1 MRTVAALVALVASVH
16 LGAWALFEGRA
27 SAPSFDG
34 QLASVSYAPYAGSQ
48 RPGRDRASPEQIRS
62 DLKLLAP
69 LTRAVR
75 TYESTNGAELVPAI
89 AAEFGLKVTV
99 GVWLDPE
106 DDKDPE
112 IAKAA
117 KAKNEREIKSAI
129 LLARNY
135 SNVNAIVVGNE
146 TVFRNDLSVMSD
158 AARVDW
164 LIEYIRQ
171 VKQRVHVPVTTGE
184 VLDKWEKHPKLV
196 SAVDFI
202 GAHILPYWDNR
213 TAGETV
219 AYTFNKYADLQHAY
233 PGKRIVIAEFGWPS
247 AGTNR
252 HVAVPGR
259 FEQATVLRQ
268 FVSGADQLGIDYNV
282 IEAFDQKW
290 KVAEGGVGAYWG
302 LFDADRHAK
311 FSWNGFIVNPDHW
324 KLAGIAILLGIL
336 LSLPILNIS
345 AVTARQAGLL
355 ALAAN
360 GVGAWLACVVAYWQG
375 HYFVFGA
382 AFALG
387 LGTLLLIPL
396 LLIALARMD
405 EIAAVSFGRGPKRL
419 IASPSLVPAIPSAE
433 PVFPKVSIHVPAY
446 REPPEMLC
454 QTLDALAQ
462 LDYPN
467 FECVVII
474 NNTPDPALWQ
484 PVEQHC
490 KLLGERFKFVN
501 VENLQGYKA
510 GALRLALIHTA
521 ADAEIIGVI
530 DADYVVTH
538 DWLKDLVPAFADPKV
553 GLVQAPQ
560 DHRDSTRSL
569 LHHAMNAE
577 YAGFFDIGMVQR
589 NEANAIIVHGTMCLI
604 RRSAM
609 EVAGGWSSDTI
620 CEDTDLGLSILE
632 HGYVALYTNRRYG
645 YGLLPDTFE
654 AYKKQRHRWAYG
666 GVQIVRKHW
675 RRMLP
680 GASALS
686 GEQRRE
692 FSMGWLNWLG
702 AESIGV
708 VVAILNLLWVPVV
721 LVLQVAVPDKILT
734 LPIVAAFVVSLMHF
748 AVLYRLRV
756 NIPRGQTFG
765 CVFAAMSVQMTVAK
779 AVATGLFVEH
789 LPFLVTAK
797 GGKGRKMASEF
808 PTFWES
814 ARQFPAAFW
823 DGLRKFPAFWEALLG
838 LSLIAGALV
847 LYLRNFDQVHAQNL
861 FALVLV
867 VQSLPF
873 LSAAG
878 LAMLESSR
886 INDFAFWRGL
896 EAKLAF
902 GLARRRALGQAPAAA
917 QIVENRIET
926 VQ

>member
-16 LGAWALFEGRA
+16 LGAWAFLEGRA

-34 QLASVSYAPYAGSQ
+34 QLASVSYAPFAGSQ
-48 RPGRDRASPEQIRS
+48 KPGHDRPSADQIRS

-75 TYESTNGAELVPAI
+75 TYESTGGTEQVAPI
-89 AAEFGLKVTV
+89 AAEFGLKVSI
-99 GVWLDPE
+99 GIWLD
-106 DDKDPE
+106 KDQQR
-112 IAKAA
+112 
-117 KAKNEREIKSAI
+117 NEREIASAI
-129 LLARNY
+129 AIAKKNP
-135 SNVNAIVVGNE
+135 NVTSIVVGNE
-146 TVFRNDLSVMSD
+146 TIYRDDMKVPE
-158 AARVDW
+158 
-164 LIEYIRQ
+164 LIEIIRR
-171 VKQRVHVPVTTGE
+171 VKRMTEQAGLRVQVTTGE
-184 VLDKWEKHPKLV
+184 ILSNWELHPELA
-196 SAVDFI
+196 SAVDYI
-202 GAHILPYWDNR
+202 ATHILPYWDDYS
-213 TAGETV
+213 AEKTV
-219 AYTFNKYADLQHAY
+219 AYTLEKYESLRHAY
-233 PGKRIVIAEFGWPS
+233 PGKHVVIAEFGWPS
-247 AGTNR
+247 AGYNR
-252 HVAVPGR
+252 GVAFPGR
-259 FEQATVLRQ
+259 FEQATVLRE
-268 FVSGADQLGIDYNV
+268 FVTRAAQLGIDYNI

-290 KVAEGGVGAYWG
+290 KTAEGSVGTYWG
-302 LFDADRHAK
+302 LYDADRHAK
-311 FSWNGFIVNPDHW
+311 FAWSGLIVNPDHW
-324 KLAGIAILLGIL
+324 KLAGIAVLLGIL
-336 LSLPILNIS
+336 FSLPILSIS

-355 ALAAN
+355 AIAAN
-360 GVGAWLACVVAYWQG
+360 GVGAWGAFVFAYWQG
-375 HYFVFGA
+375 HYFVWGS

-387 LGTLLLIPL
+387 LGTLLLVPL
-396 LLIALARMD
+396 VLIALARIE
-405 EIAAVSFGRGPKRL
+405 EIAGVAFGRKPQRL
-419 IASPSLVPAIPSAE
+419 IDSPSIVPAVPAPE
-433 PVFPKVSIHVPAY
+433 MVTPKVSIHIPAY
-446 REPPEMLC
+446 RESPEMLR
-454 QTLDALAQ
+454 QTLDAVAA

-474 NNTPDPALWQ
+474 NNTPDRAMTQ
-484 PVEQHC
+484 PIEEHC

-501 VENLQGYKA
+501 VQNLQGFKA

-530 DADYVVTH
+530 DADYVVTR
-538 DWLKDLVPAFADPKV
+538 DWLKNLVPSFADPKV

-560 DHRDSTRSL
+560 DHRDGHRSL

-609 EVAGGWSSDTI
+609 EAAGGWSSETI

-645 YGLLPDTFE
+645 YGLLPDTYE
-654 AYKKQRHRWAYG
+654 AYKKQRNRWAYG
-666 GVQIVRKHW
+666 GVQIVKKHW

-680 GASALS
+680 GVTRLN

-721 LVLQVAVPDKILT
+721 AFLGIAVPDKILT
-734 LPIVAAFVVSLMHF
+734 LPIVAAFVVSVLHF

-756 NIPRGQTFG
+756 NIPVGQTIG
-765 CVFAAMSVQMTVAK
+765 CVFAAMSVQWTVAK
-779 AVATGLFVEH
+779 AVATGLFVDH

-797 GGKGRKMASEF
+797 GG
-808 PTFWES
+808 S
-814 ARQFPAAFW
+814 ARKVTQ
-823 DGLRKFPAFWEALLG
+823 FPAFWEALLAT
-838 LSLIAGALV
+838 LLIAGALV
-847 LYLRNFDQVHAQNL
+847 LYMTNYHHVREINL

-878 LAMLESSR
+878 LGLLESSR
-886 INDFAFWRGL
+886 VNDFAFWHGL

-902 GLARRRALGQAPAAA
+902 GFARRPALAEAPVTAPM
-917 QIVENRIET
+917 VENRVET